1 MATKKGKKFTGRKYS
16 KERKKKKYEVAGQ
29 KRIVKIGEEN
39 KRKIRV
45 RGGNKKTYFLN
56 SKFINV
62 KTKQGIKKT
71 TIRNVLETP
80 SNKFLARQNV
90 LSKGTI
96 IETEIGKARITNRP
110 SQEGVINGVLVE

>member
-45 RGGNKKTYFLN
+45 RGQVQRPFN
-56 SKFINV
+56 SINHKLFYRNCFINFML
-62 KTKQGIKKT
+62 IKK
-71 TIRNVLETP
+71 IFN
-80 SNKFLARQNV
+80 
-90 LSKGTI
+90 
-96 IETEIGKARITNRP
+96 
-110 SQEGVINGVLVE
+110 